1 MTDRLN
7 TIFGWLLFAGVVAL
21 LLRFV
26 VGFAI
31 PENERPE
38 ELGYVIEGVATDGA
52 EEGPSLAALLAQG
65 DAAAGEAVFA
75 KCMAC
80 HTIAQ
85 GGADG
90 IGPNLY
96 GVMGQPIGQHVA
108 GFAYSTALAEH
119 GGNWDF
125 DNMSAWLASPR
136 AFANGTKM
144 SFAGLGDAQDRA
156 NVILYLLANGGGPA
170 LPPVPVEDPAAAEGG
185 EAEAGLVGDAETT
198 PGDGADAA
206 AGVDQTPA
214 VGTVG

>member
-31 PENERPE
+31 PETERPE
-38 ELGYVIEGVATDGA
+38 QLGYVIEGVAAEGA
-52 EEGPSLAALLAQG
+52 AEGPPLAALLAQG
-65 DAAAGEAVFA
+65 DAAAGEAIFA

-80 HTIAQ
+80 HTVTQ
-85 GGADG
+85 GGANG
-90 IGPNLY
+90 IGPNLF

-108 GFAYSTALAEH
+108 GFEYSEALSGH
-119 GGNWDF
+119 GGDWDF
-125 DNMSAWLASPR
+125 ENMSAWLASPR

-144 SFAGLGDAQDRA
+144 SFAGLGDAQERA

-170 LPPVPVEDPAAAEGG
+170 LPPVPVEEPAAEGEGDAAVPAEGEAAVPAEGEAAAAEV
-185 EAEAGLVGDAETT
+185 A
-198 PGDGADAA
+198 PAA
-206 AGVDQTPA
+206 
-214 VGTVG
+214 